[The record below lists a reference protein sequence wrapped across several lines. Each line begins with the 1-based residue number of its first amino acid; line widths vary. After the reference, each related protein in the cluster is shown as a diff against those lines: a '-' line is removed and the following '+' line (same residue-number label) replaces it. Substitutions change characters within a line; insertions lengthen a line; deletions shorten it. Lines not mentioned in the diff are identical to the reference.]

1 MSAFNFSV
9 ILNHTLKS
17 LQVLQ
22 QYACS
27 SVNNSHSTMEILVAW
42 YMLVQP

>member
-9 ILNHTLKS
+9 IPNHTLKS